1 MHHELTPIETRLAA
15 LALDAACVNGE
26 LEAAAVKFFEA
37 LKRRGVR
44 IEEFASDW
52 LAPDWLVI
60 RSLHAPTNMYELR
73 ALAKRL
79 GCCPCCG
86 NKTL

>member
-1 MHHELTPIETRLAA
+1 MYELMPTETRLAA

-26 LEAAAVKFFEA
+26 LEVAAVKFFES
-37 LKRRGVR
+37 LRRRGVR
-44 IEEFASDW
+44 IEE

-60 RSLHAPTNMYELR
+60 RSLHQPTNMFELR

>member
-1 MHHELTPIETRLAA
+1 MNNELTPTETRLAA

-26 LEAAAVKFFEA
+26 LEVAAVKFFEA

-44 IEEFASDW
+44 IEAF
-52 LAPDWLVI
+52 APDWLVI
-60 RSLHAPTNMYELR
+60 RSLHAPTDMYELR

-79 GCCPCCG
+79 GVCPCCG
-86 NKTL
+86 NRIL

>member
-15 LALDAACVNGE
+15 LALDEACINGE

-44 IEEFASDW
+44 IEDF
-52 LAPDWLVI
+52 APDWLVV
-60 RSLHAPTNMYELR
+60 RSLHTPTNMYELR

-86 NKTL
+86 NKTNRTL